1 MKVINDK
8 VEKGEKMKKFKIDWN
23 GSDQVDIAAAKSTI
37 RDLAKGA
44 HEKIDL
50 GEKERREGVI
60 TERLTAMKE
69 YKEANVV
76 LVYLSNKFEVSTRR
90 FLEVAW
96 QDSKIVGVPKCDKE
110 TGTMAF
116 YAINSYQ
123 DIKTDESGFSEPSCK
138 VLLTDFSHSICIVPA
153 LVFDYKGY
161 RIGYGSGFYDRFL
174 VNYPWTK
181 IGIALSTFVQRA
193 VPKEDADI
201 GVDYIVT
208 EKFTKRVG
216 KAPLTQGMM

>member
-1 MKVINDK
+1 MTRLK
-8 VEKGEKMKKFKIDWN
+8 KGEKMKKFKIDWN
-23 GSDQVDIAAAKSTI
+23 GSDQVDVVAAKSTI
-37 RDLAKGA
+37 RNLAKEARG
-44 HEKIDL
+44 EIDP

-69 YKEANVV
+69 YKESNVV

-96 QDSKIVGVPKCDKE
+96 QDSKIVGVPKCDKD

-123 DIKTDESGFSEPSCK
+123 DIKTDKSGFSEPSCK

-153 LVFDYKGY
+153 LVFDYRGY
-161 RIGYGSGFYDRFL
+161 RIGYGAGFYDRFL
-174 VNYPWTK
+174 ANYPWTK
-181 IGIALSTFVQRA
+181 IGITLSTFVQRA
-193 VPKEDADI
+193 VPRGNTDV

-216 KAPLTQGMM
+216 KAPLTQGMMRFE